1 MTDKVAR
8 AVEKIEQAGAGP
20 ALARIH
26 RGIEKESLRINPDGS
41 LSQTAHPSALGSP
54 LTHPYITTDYSEAL
68 LEFVTPVCSSVPD
81 VLKSLY
87 SIHQFVLQNIGQ
99 EHLWVASM
107 PCVLGGEG
115 AIPIARYGNSN
126 IGRMKHVYRKGLAH
140 RYGRT
145 MQSIAGIH
153 FNFSLDDEFWQ
164 QWRRLNNST
173 TSLTDFKSS
182 SYFSLLRNFYR
193 VLWAVLYLYGA
204 SPAVCKTFLG
214 DREHPL
220 ESFGKGTFF
229 LPYATSLRMGDM
241 GYQSDVQ
248 SKIKIGLDNV
258 DDYCDSLLKATKTAY
273 PKYQEIGVRRDNEY
287 RQLNANLLQIEN
299 EYYAPVRPKRVARSG
314 EKPTR
319 ALQQRG
325 VEYIEVRS
333 IDLDPF
339 LSVGIDE
346 SGIRF
351 LELLLIG
358 CLFDDSPLLGD
369 GEMAHLHAV
378 HDQIVVSGR
387 NSNITI
393 LTDQRE
399 QTVADAGKNLLLRLT
414 PLAELLDS
422 CGEAGYRKALAQQEQ
437 KFEAPELTPSAKILE
452 TMRDSGI
459 SFFQFAMDQSLK
471 HQKFFQ
477 HRALS
482 PEENRRFVDEAQYSV
497 QCQDALEAGDTMSF
511 DQFLEQYFSD

>member
-1 MTDKVAR
+1 MTDNVAR

-20 ALARIH
+20 ALARMH

-41 LSQTAHPSALGSP
+41 LSKVAHPSALGSP
-54 LTHPYITTDYSEAL
+54 LTHPNITTDYSEAL
-68 LEFVTPVCSSVPD
+68 LEFITPVCNSVPD
-81 VLKSLY
+81 LLQSLY

-107 PCVLGGEG
+107 PCILGGEE

-126 IGRMKHVYRKGLAH
+126 IGRMKHIYRRGLAH

-153 FNFSLDDEFWQ
+153 FNLSLDDEFWQ
-164 QWRRLNNST
+164 QWHRFNDPT
-173 TSLTDFKSS
+173 ASLTDFKSN
-182 SYFSLLRNFYR
+182 SYFGMLRNFYR

-204 SPAVCKTFLG
+204 SPAVCKSFVDG
-214 DREHPL
+214 REHPL
-220 ESFGKGTFF
+220 EPFGHGTFF

-241 GYQSDVQ
+241 GYQSDAQ
-248 SKIKIGLDNV
+248 STIQIELDDING
-258 DDYCDSLLKATKTAY
+258 YCESLLKATKTVY
-273 PKYQEIGVRRDNEY
+273 PKYQEIGIKTDDDY

-314 EKPTR
+314 EKPTS

-339 LSVGIDE
+339 LPVGIDE
-346 SGIRF
+346 SGIQF

-358 CLFDDSPLLGD
+358 CLFDASPPLRNK
-369 GEMAHLHAV
+369 EITHLRAV
-378 HDQIVVSGR
+378 RDQVVLNGR
-387 NSNITI
+387 NPNTTI
-393 LTDQRE
+393 LTDQGE
-399 QTVADAGKNLLLRLT
+399 QTVADAGNNLLLRLT

-422 CGEAGYRKALAQQEQ
+422 CGETGYRRSLTQQQE
-437 KFEAPELTPSAKILE
+437 KFEAPELTPSARILE
-452 TMRDSGI
+452 TMRDTDA
-459 SFFQFAMDQSLK
+459 SFFQFAMDQSLA
-471 HQKFFQ
+471 HQQFFKNRPLTPQ
-477 HRALS
+477 
-482 PEENRRFVDEAQYSV
+482 ENRRFVDEAQISI
-497 QCQDALEAGDTMSF
+497 QCQQALEAADTSPF
-511 DQFLEQYFSD
+511 DQFLEQYFSN